1 MRGIILLCVYTGD
14 YFQIPFPD
22 FINGHE
28 IFEKSE
34 GPLTR
39 LCVHVLVDNFARIRQ
54 SLWALLCLIL
64 SHLYR
69 WMKIFNRFF
78 CITFKTMC
86 YLKSVCSPSLY
97 IWWVSF
103 SKGEGTFQEHIW
115 IDLEFC
121 MEKAMAPH
129 SNTLAWKI
137 PWTEEPGG
145 LQSVGSRRVG
155 HNWATSLSLFT
166 FTHWRRKWQPTPV
179 FLPGESQG
187 RGSLVGCRLQGRTES
202 DTTEAT

>member
-1 MRGIILLCVYTGD
+1 MRGIISLCVYTGD

-69 WMKIFNRFF
+69 
-78 CITFKTMC
+78 
-86 YLKSVCSPSLY
+86 
-97 IWWVSF
+97 
-103 SKGEGTFQEHIW
+103 
-115 IDLEFC
+115 
-121 MEKAMAPH
+121 
-129 SNTLAWKI
+129 
-137 PWTEEPGG
+137 
-145 LQSVGSRRVG
+145 
-155 HNWATSLSLFT
+155 
-166 FTHWRRKWQPTPV
+166 
-179 FLPGESQG
+179 
-187 RGSLVGCRLQGRTES
+187 
-202 DTTEAT
+202 